1 MLRAIA
7 GQQLWR
13 PFEGDRISVA
23 SAEIPA
29 DLTELLRDRARSEQT
44 TINSVICTALAI
56 VAGRRE
62 GLGQYTILTPV
73 DLRQAGGFDGDECAM
88 RAYASPITIS
98 NLRTDRF
105 WETCRRHTSQVNAFR
120 NVKAFQAST
129 RDLSELLRSDDDPQV
144 AAGLLGSLN
153 NNAVVS
159 NLGVSS
165 LPQRIGDIHIEGV
178 WGPAGQARMTD
189 ERFIGVVT
197 YGGVLRLLEAIPS
210 YKQTVI
216 EALVDRLFAI
226 THVRNW

>member
-1 MLRAIA
+1 
-7 GQQLWR
+7 
-13 PFEGDRISVA
+13 
-23 SAEIPA
+23 
-29 DLTELLRDRARSEQT
+29 
-44 TINSVICTALAI
+44 
-56 VAGRRE
+56 
-62 GLGQYTILTPV
+62 
-73 DLRQAGGFDGDECAM
+73 M